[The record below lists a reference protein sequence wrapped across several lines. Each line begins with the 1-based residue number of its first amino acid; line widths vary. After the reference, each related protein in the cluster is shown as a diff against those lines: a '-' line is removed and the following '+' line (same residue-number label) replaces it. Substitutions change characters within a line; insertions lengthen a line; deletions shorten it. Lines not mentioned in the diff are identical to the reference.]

1 MTMTHRR
8 FRISA
13 AAALF
18 FAGLL
23 TLLMGWRSD
32 VFIDRLLWLSGANDL
47 PTDQHILE
55 PSTIAWS
62 QVRWSG
68 DIQDPLL
75 NESSGLA
82 SSNNR
87 QDLLWS
93 INDSGDGP
101 NLFAMNTKGESLGRW
116 QVAMGMP
123 TDWEA
128 MDSFVLEGESYLLIA
143 DVGDNFARRDMVSLV
158 VVKEPRLNDQEAV
171 SIPVEWRIEFS
182 YPDGPRDCEAVAVD
196 ADRQRVLLL
205 SKRTFPNELYSVPLR
220 NKTGGQVIAQKL
232 SDLYPLPRNVPENDK
247 LYGKAAPYQGMPT
260 GMSLRGNKLLVTTY
274 RDAYLYDVRD
284 VAKEP
289 ARIPLPLAGQREGIA
304 FAGNSETTAYVSRE
318 RNNGTEVADLFKI
331 DFAVAVPE

>member
-1 MTMTHRR
+1 MAMTHRR

-13 AAALF
+13 ATALSF
-18 FAGLL
+18 IALL
-23 TLLMGWRSD
+23 ILLMGWRSD
-32 VFIDRLLWLSGANDL
+32 EFISRLLWLSGANNL
-47 PTDQHILE
+47 PTDQHILQ
-55 PSTIAWS
+55 PSKIAWS

-68 DIQDPLL
+68 DIQDPRL

-87 QDLLWS
+87 QELLWS
-93 INDSGDGP
+93 INDSGGEP

-116 QVAMGMP
+116 QVAMGKP

-143 DVGDNFARRDMVSLV
+143 DVGDNFARRDTVSLV
-158 VVKEPRLNDQEAV
+158 VVKEPRLNDQETV
-171 SIPVEWRIEFS
+171 SIPVEWRIELS

-220 NKTGGQVIAQKL
+220 NKTGEQVIAQKL
-232 SDLYPLPRNVPENDK
+232 SDLYPLPRNVPGDDK

-274 RDAYLYDVRD
+274 RDAYLYDLRD

-304 FAGNSETTAYVSRE
+304 FIGKSETTAYVSRE
-318 RNNGTEVADLFKI
+318 RKSGTEVADLFKI